1 MPVAVATVASVVASA
16 DADCSTAV
24 AAVLLTLAADATAET
39 SVLVAVATMV
49 ATADA
54 AATDAVF
61 LTESVLVTLLATV
74 ADAAVLL
81 MPVAVATEPRPATLP
96 KWLSHLP
103 TLLSQILTRSSFQT
117 VGLLVVPVNSD
128 A

>member
-1 MPVAVATVASVVASA
+1 
-16 DADCSTAV
+16 
-24 AAVLLTLAADATAET
+24 
-39 SVLVAVATMV
+39 MV

-54 AATDAVF
+54 AATDVVF
-61 LTESVLVTLLATV
+61 WTESVLVTLLVTAAVAAVQLSAPTVAATV
-74 ADAAVLL
+74 LL
-81 MPVAVATEPRPATLP
+81 ATLLRS
-96 KWLSHLP
+96 LSHLP